1 MKLLCPAYLTLIGL
15 LIAGTEAHAGG
26 GGIVFD
32 PTNWVQ
38 NTATAISTV
47 KQEAISVQNA
57 ARLAQ
62 MMIDGRKMVQLREL
76 GISDLAQA
84 EQMVAQIG
92 RLSGADDTLLQALG
106 NKRDFIG
113 DVMGLYGASQ
123 SGNFNNFVGNM
134 TQRAALGNANASNL
148 LNKHDALN
156 QAIQTA
162 QGKRMRIASEIGNV
176 PGATQAIQVAT
187 AALDTLIEQN
197 QMQSAAV
204 AAQLASAAKKEAADT
219 ASAKAA
225 DTNARD
231 YATGI
236 DARLRQLGLK

>member
-1 MKLLCPAYLTLIGL
+1 MKLLRPAYLTLIAT

-47 KQEAISVQNA
+47 KQEGISIQNA

-62 MMIDGRKMVQLREL
+62 MMIDARKMVQLREM

-84 EQMVAQIG
+84 EQMVAQMG

-123 SGNFNNFVGNM
+123 SGNFNNFVSNM

-197 QMQSAAV
+197 QVQSAAV

-225 DTNARD
+225 DSNARD
-231 YATGI
+231 YANGI

>member
-1 MKLLCPAYLTLIGL
+1 MKLLRAAYLTLIAT

-47 KQEAISVQNA
+47 KQEGISIQNA

-62 MMIDGRKMVQLREL
+62 MMIDGRKMVQLREM

-106 NKRDFIG
+106 KKSDFIG

-123 SGNFNNFVGNM
+123 SGNFGSFVNGI
-134 TQRAALGNANASNL
+134 TQRAALGNANAANL
-148 LNKHDALN
+148 INKHEALN
-156 QAIQTA
+156 QGIQVA
-162 QGKRMRIASEIGNV
+162 QQKRLRIANEIGNV

-197 QMQSAAV
+197 QLQSSAV
-204 AAQLASAAKKEAADT
+204 SAQLASAAKKEAADT
-219 ASAKAA
+219 ARAKAA
-225 DTNARD
+225 DQSVSD
-231 YATGI
+231 YANGI
-236 DARLRQLGLK
+236 DQRLQRLGVK

>member
-1 MKLLCPAYLTLIGL
+1 MKLLRAAYLTLIGI

-47 KQEAISVQNA
+47 KQEGISVQNA

-123 SGNFNNFVGNM
+123 SGNFNNFVSNL

-197 QMQSAAV
+197 QVQSAAV
-204 AAQLASAAKKEAADT
+204 AAQLASAAKTEAADT